1 MGTHL
6 RDGWN
11 KTVTMV
17 LCRLDEIADGESRG
31 FLHAAEDDDIEF
43 FVVRRGEV
51 VFGYFN
57 DCPHIGT
64 PLNWKNKNFLT
75 LDKSMIVCATHGAVF
90 RIEDGN
96 CSAGPCVGQRLKPI
110 DVTCKN
116 GNILLHSLGNITF

>member
-1 MGTHL
+1 MTI
-6 RDGWN
+6 
-11 KTVTMV
+11 V
-17 LCRLDEIADGESRG
+17 LCRLDDIADGESRG
-31 FLHAAEDDDIEF
+31 FSHTLKDNDIEF
-43 FVVRRGEV
+43 FVVRKGDV

-116 GNILLHSLGNITF
+116 GNILLHSLGNITL